1 MMSAVADCLQERI
14 SPQVALARMLLGG
27 ADAAAIAQDV
37 ADARPEP
44 PTAAWRALAAL
55 LEGRAAEL
63 DKLAA
68 EIRHT
73 GSDHTAMGGL
83 EGIAAFFDRAVTHSP
98 EAGVAL
104 YSLGDP
110 AILQAATAEITA
122 WLGSEG
128 LLRSD
133 SDVLDFGCGIGRVAA
148 ALAPACR
155 SVLGLDVSAGMVAE
169 ARRRHAGLAGLAFD
183 QTDGRSVPPGP
194 FDLVLLVDS
203 MPYVLQA
210 GLADAIVD
218 SAIAA
223 LRSPGAL
230 AILNL
235 SYGRDLAADGAD
247 MQRWAARHGLVA
259 AESQP
264 FRLWDG
270 RAFLLRRS

>member
-1 MMSAVADCLQERI
+1 MGALDDCLRGRI

-27 ADAAAIAQDV
+27 SDSTAIARDV
-37 ADARPEP
+37 AAARPEP
-44 PTAAWRALAAL
+44 PTAAWRALNAL
-55 LEGRAAEL
+55 LDGRAAEL

-122 WLGSEG
+122 WLASEG
-128 LLRSD
+128 LLRPD
-133 SDVLDFGCGIGRVAA
+133 SDVLDIGCGIGRVAA

-169 ARRRHAGLAGLAFD
+169 ARKRHAGVPGLDFR

-210 GLADAIVD
+210 GLAEVIVD
-218 SAIAA
+218 GVVAS

-235 SYGRDLAADGAD
+235 SYGRDPAEDAAD
-247 MQRWAARHGLVA
+247 MQRWAARHGLLSA
-259 AESQP
+259 ASQP

-270 RAFLLRRS
+270 QAFLLRRS